1 MTNRDF
7 INNVNV
13 NESNSFSNLLHHID
27 PEFED
32 EINIVEQS
40 RYYSN
45 NEFKTMWDKTKSGIK
60 IINLNCGGLSSI
72 FNRFKMFISSCNAIL
87 SPVSVITIQETH
99 FTTNTDLSFYELP
112 ECTLISDITQIISF
126 GGIAIYIHN
135 SFSFSRLHTENL
147 HSKSQVYESLFIEI
161 NHKR

>member
-45 NEFKTMWDKTKSGIK
+45 NSKQFWTKQ
-60 IINLNCGGLSSI
+60 
-72 FNRFKMFISSCNAIL
+72 R
-87 SPVSVITIQETH
+87 V
-99 FTTNTDLSFYELP
+99 
-112 ECTLISDITQIISF
+112 
-126 GGIAIYIHN
+126 
-135 SFSFSRLHTENL
+135 
-147 HSKSQVYESLFIEI
+147 VY
-161 NHKR
+161 K